1 MTKSIILNNS
11 LVTIFGNFGELNS
24 FIISIA
30 NVRQIIRG
38 LHVVTIFDTK
48 GKKYCFEC
56 GGTTRFIVDGFEH
69 QALNNAYAELEEEM
83 NNL

>member
-11 LVTIFGNFGELNS
+11 LVTIFGNFGELNN
-24 FIISIA
+24 FIITIA
-30 NVRQIIRG
+30 HVRQIIRG

-48 GKKYCFEC
+48 GKKYSFEC
-56 GGTTRFIVDGFEH
+56 GSTTRFIVDGFEH
-69 QALNNAYAELEEEM
+69 LGLNNAYAELEEEM

>member
-24 FIISIA
+24 FIITIA
-30 NVRQIIRG
+30 HVRQIIRG
-38 LHVVTIFDTK
+38 LHVVTIFDEK

-56 GGTTRFIVDGFEH
+56 AGTTRFIVDGFENKS
-69 QALNNAYAELEEEM
+69 LNNAYDELEEEM
-83 NNL
+83 KNL

>member
-24 FIISIA
+24 FIITIA
-30 NVRQIIRG
+30 HVRQIIRG
-38 LHVVTIFDTK
+38 LHVVTIFDMK

-56 GGTTRFIVDGFEH
+56 GRNTRFIVDGFEN
-69 QALNNAYAELEEEM
+69 QPLNNAYAELEEEM
-83 NNL
+83 KNL

>member
-11 LVTIFGNFGELNS
+11 LVTIFGNFGGLNS

-38 LHVVTIFDTK
+38 LHVVTIFDMK

-56 GGTTRFIVDGFEH
+56 GATTRFIVDGVEH
-69 QALNNAYAELEEEM
+69 QALNNAYYELEKEM
-83 NNL
+83 KNL